1 MDMQRISRTRVT
13 ALHAIRRACA
23 QAQDDIDLLLR
34 QLPLVK
40 APDLAAVRGA
50 LHGDQDLKSAEVVL
64 RDGRHIAVAYIET
77 LADEQRLWQ
86 EVIKPLVAGQL
97 GIEDLP
103 RAAPV
108 RDWHDLLQKLLRGY
122 AVLLPPDGSALALD
136 LLGLQQRAV
145 EAPSTERQ
153 VIGPKEGFVEKLET
167 NVGLVR
173 NRLRDPALRVQYVVL
188 GRRSRTRVAMLYLK
202 DVARPQLVSRTR
214 RGLRSVA
221 VDFIRTAWDV
231 VELTFQH
238 GWSTFPLI
246 EQTERPDRVAAALA
260 QGRLAL
266 VVEGAP
272 FALLAPA
279 TFFDFQKD
287 GEGALPGPA
296 VSGFIRLLRLAGLFL
311 ALTLP
316 GAYVAVLG
324 ANPELLPT
332 PLNLTLAA
340 TRLAIPYPVAT
351 ETLLMLLVADIL
363 AEATAQAA
371 SGIGNALAIVG
382 TLIVG
387 QMMVQAQ
394 LGSSLMMIV
403 IAASVMGAFL
413 TLKYAFSY
421 GIRIWKYA
429 LVLLAA
435 VTGVFGWFTGL
446 LLLLVH
452 LASLESAGIPYLAPL
467 AAARTPAGV
476 ASAVVQPGRARMRL
490 RTPELRPR
498 QRVRAR
504 PGGRR

>member
-1 MDMQRISRTRVT
+1 MLAAEHIDAM
-13 ALHAIRRACA
+13 IR
-23 QAQDDIDLLLR
+23 L
-34 QLPLVK
+34 LPLGD
-40 APDLAAVRGA
+40 APPLAAVRDA
-50 LHGDQDLKSAEVVL
+50 LHGDQDFKSADVVL

-86 EVIKPLVAGQL
+86 EIVQPLVAGQL
-97 GIEDLP
+97 RVHELP
-103 RAAPV
+103 RATPV
-108 RDWHDLLQKLLRGY
+108 PSWHELLQRLLHGY
-122 AVLLPPDGSALALD
+122 ALLLPPDGPALAVD
-136 LLGLQQRAV
+136 LRGLQQRAV
-145 EAPSTERQ
+145 ESPSTERQ

-173 NRLRDPALRVQYVVL
+173 NRLRDPALRVQYIVL

-202 DVARPQLVSRTR
+202 DVTRSDLVTRTR
-214 RGLRSVA
+214 RGLRSVG

-296 VSGFIRLLRLAGLFL
+296 ISGFIRVLRLAGLFL
-311 ALTLP
+311 SLTLP
-316 GAYVAVLG
+316 GLYVAVLG

-340 TRLAIPYPVAT
+340 TRIAIPYPVAT

-363 AEATAQAA
+363 AEATTQAA
-371 SGIGNALAIVG
+371 SSIGNALAIVG

-394 LGSSLMMIV
+394 LGSSLMMII
-403 IAASVMGAFL
+403 IAASVMGAFM
-413 TLKYAFSY
+413 TLKYSFSY

-476 ASAVVQPGRARMRL
+476 AAAVVQPGRARMRL
-490 RTPELRPR
+490 RPPELRPR

-504 PGGRR
+504 RGGRR